1 VDHSSS
7 KTPEQLTTARA
18 FSFQRL
24 FDNPVSAWLS
34 RKRWWLL
41 VAAIAFSVLM
51 PVAVIFLSWLN
62 PQPEDW
68 AHLWQTVLS
77 ELVINTLLLT
87 LGVASGVLVLGVTLA
102 WLTAMCQFPGRRF
115 FDWALMLPFS
125 VPAYVM
131 AFCFLGLLDYSG
143 PIQTWIRTHL
153 SSDFDLPIR
162 NLAGVI
168 CVFVLAFY
176 PYVYMLARTAFMN
189 QGRGQMDAARSLGC
203 NSYQA
208 FWRVMLPMAR
218 PAIAAGM
225 ALAIME
231 TLADFGAVSVF
242 NFDTFTTAIY
252 KSWYGLFNIY
262 AAAQLA
268 SLLLVFVIACLW
280 VEQKARGRAR
290 FEQHERQQK
299 QNLYVLTGGQAF
311 LATAFCSVILGLAF
325 VLPVSQLVWWVVE
338 TQLADFDARFVQLMM
353 NTLSLGVGAALITVL
368 AALIMAFAQRVEKN
382 PALDRIARFSTLGYA
397 LPGTVLAVGL
407 MVWFSWVDNH
417 LIQLVSQ
424 VFGANIGQLFLGSVF
439 ALLVSYTVRFLAVAY
454 GPVNSHLQAV
464 RVTIHEAA
472 QSLGATQRQVLWR
485 VYVPMLRP
493 GLLVAALLVLVDV
506 MKEMPATLLMR
517 PFGWDTLAVRIYEM
531 TSEGEWERAAL
542 PALTLVIV
550 GLAPVIVLMSK
561 SRRH

>member
-1 VDHSSS
+1 MA
-7 KTPEQLTTARA
+7 ART
-18 FSFQRL
+18 FSFQKIL
-24 FDNPVSAWLS
+24 DNPLS
-34 RKRWWLL
+34 NWISKRRWWLL
-41 VAAIAFSVLM
+41 VAAISLSVFM

-62 PQPEDW
+62 PQPDVW
-68 AHLWQTVLS
+68 AHLTDTVLT
-77 ELVINTLLLT
+77 ELIGNTLSLT
-87 LGVASGVLVLGVTLA
+87 IGVAFGVFVLGVALA
-102 WLTAMCQFPGRRF
+102 WLTAMCQFPGRKI

-143 PIQTWIRTHL
+143 PIQTWIRTHI
-153 SSDFDLPIR
+153 SQDFDVSVR
-162 NLAGVI
+162 NLTGVT
-168 CVFVLAFY
+168 CVFVLSFY

-203 NSYQA
+203 NSFQA

-268 SLLLVFVIACLW
+268 SLLLVFVIGCLW
-280 VEQKARGRAR
+280 FEQRARGRAR
-290 FEQHERQQK
+290 YEQHERQQK
-299 QNLYVLTGGQAF
+299 QNLYQLTGLQAWS
-311 LATAFCSVILGLAF
+311 AMIFCLVILSLAF
-325 VLPVSQLVWWVVE
+325 ILPVSQLVWWVVE
-338 TQLADFDARFVQLMM
+338 TQLADFDARFVQLMV
-353 NTLSLGVGAALITVL
+353 NTLSLGATAAVITVMV
-368 AALIMAFAQRVEKN
+368 ALVMAFAQRVEKN
-382 PALDRIARFSTLGYA
+382 PRMDKAARFSTLGYA

-407 MVWFSWVDNH
+407 MVWFSWIDNS
-417 LIQLVSQ
+417 LIKLVNNW
-424 VFGANIGQLFLGSVF
+424 FGINTGQLFLGSVF

-454 GPVNSHLQAV
+454 GPVNSHLQAI
-464 RVTIHEAA
+464 RVSIHEAA
-472 QSLGATQRQVLWR
+472 QSLGASQRKVLWR

-550 GLAPVIVLMSK
+550 GLAPVMVLMSK